1 MAEKITLKDAEIKTG
16 EVKDLN
22 LRERDFDTSEKERKL
37 AGKKKIQLE
46 RERDAKLVKGKFMFH
61 EVPGGTLRF
70 NFHKYK
76 GDPVKTYEL
85 QDGEIYTLPLGV
97 AKHLNTDVGYPVHAH
112 SLDENGKPSM
122 KIGKFERRCS
132 FQSLEFMVDEDFSP
146 SELLTVERI

>member
-1 MAEKITLKDAEIKTG
+1 MAEIKKNQDIA
-16 EVKDLN
+16 EQSFEAK
-22 LRERDFDTSEKERKL
+22 EKEAKL
-37 AGKKKIQLE
+37 ATKKKIQLE

-85 QDGEIYTLPLGV
+85 VDGEIYTIPLGV
-97 AKHLNTDVGYPVHAH
+97 AKHLNQDVGYPIHQHA
-112 SLDENGKPSM
+112 LDDNGKPSM

-132 FQSLEFMVDEDFSP
+132 FQSLEFMADEDFSP
-146 SELLTVERI
+146 TDLITVEEL